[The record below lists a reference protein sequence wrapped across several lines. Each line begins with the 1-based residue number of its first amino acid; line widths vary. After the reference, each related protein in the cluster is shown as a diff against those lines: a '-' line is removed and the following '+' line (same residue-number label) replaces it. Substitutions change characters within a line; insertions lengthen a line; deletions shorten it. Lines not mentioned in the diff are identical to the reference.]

1 MNCTR
6 LRYFIL
12 GSSGLELLLCFNSK
26 SNSLCVILFACF
38 YFNSLPVQRTWRVGV
53 LTKS

>member
-6 LRYFIL
+6 LCHLIA

-26 SNSLCVILFACF
+26 SNSLYILLFGCI
-38 YFNSLPVQRTWRVGV
+38 YCNSLPVQRTVRVGAW
-53 LTKS
+53 TEY